1 MRRVKPFRLD
11 RRAVLGGAGISLAL
25 PWLEAMVPSS
35 AYAKSVAAAT
45 GPRVLFLYFPTGYRQ
60 GGWLANKTAGSYPD
74 FTLPAIAQ
82 ALTPLKN
89 KLTIITGLANK
100 TATVGNGGDGIH
112 ARGTGC
118 WLNCEVLTTTGFA
131 SGISADQV
139 IAKTIGATS
148 CIPSLALG
156 VPGEQVATFAE
167 DGYGAVYYNNVS
179 FTGPKANVQK
189 ENKPL
194 DLYNR
199 LITCS
204 GFGTGS
210 GGDAGTAPPPTVN
223 QRTQFEKSAMA
234 GVKVEANRLMTC
246 VGQEDRLRL
255 QQYFD
260 SITELERRFTTPPAG
275 DGGAPPTGALCQKP
289 AAPGATGTFQQN
301 AQMMMDLLILGFKC
315 GLTNVATLML
325 DGAFSR
331 RDYGLPD
338 IDAVNYVHGLS
349 HGEIGGKPV
358 DHPRWVKIT
367 THYFTLIAYLLQQMD
382 AINEGNGTLLD
393 NTIVYIGSEFGDG
406 DAHSQSQHPVI
417 IAGGGAGRLNV
428 NRHIATPNDTP
439 AANALLTV
447 MQTMGVQR
455 TAFGDSTG
463 TIAGLAI

>member
-1 MRRVKPFRLD
+1 MRRVKPFRLE
-11 RRAVLGGAGISLAL
+11 RRAVLRAAGISLAL
-25 PWLEAMVPSS
+25 PWLEAMVPAP
-35 AYAKSVAAAT
+35 AYAKGAAAAA
-45 GPRVLFLYFPTGYRQ
+45 PRVLFLYFPTGYRK
-60 GGWLANKTAGSYPD
+60 GDWIANKAAGTYPD

-82 ALTPLKN
+82 ALNPLKS
-89 KLTIITGLANK
+89 KLTVITGLANK

-118 WLNCEVLTTTGFA
+118 WLNCEVLNTTGFA
-131 SGISADQV
+131 TGISADQV
-139 IAKTIGATS
+139 IAKASGATT

-179 FTGPKANVQK
+179 FTGPKANVHK

-204 GFGTGS
+204 GFGTGP
-210 GGDAGTAPPPTVN
+210 GTDGGTAPPVVS

-234 GVKVEANRLMTC
+234 GVKVEANRLMNC
-246 VGQEDRLRL
+246 VGQDDRLRL

-260 SITELERRFTTPPAG
+260 SISELERRFTTPPVL
-275 DGGAPPTGALCQKP
+275 DGGAPPTTSLCQKP
-289 AAPGATGTFQQN
+289 AAPGANGTFQQN
-301 AQMMMDLLILGFKC
+301 AQTMMDLLILAFKC

-338 IDAVNYVHGLS
+338 IDNVNYIHGLS
-349 HGEIGGKPV
+349 HGEIGGKTV

-382 AINEGNGTLLD
+382 AVNEGGATLLD

-406 DAHSQSQHPVI
+406 DAHSQSQHPLI
-417 IAGGGAGRLNV
+417 IAGSGAGRLNT
-428 NRHIATPNDTP
+428 NRHIAVPNDTP
-439 AANALLTV
+439 VANALLTL
-447 MQTMGVQR
+447 MQTLGVQR
-455 TAFGDSTG
+455 TAFGDSNG
-463 TIAGLAI
+463 TIPGLAI